1 MVTGVSDAQHPE
13 VLPALLRVR
22 NRRRRPSSVLISTD
36 RAMRPLRGFVAALF
50 KSQLTAN
57 QIDADGLTPQ

>member
-1 MVTGVSDAQHPE
+1 
-13 VLPALLRVR
+13 
-22 NRRRRPSSVLISTD
+22 
-36 RAMRPLRGFVAALF
+36 MRPLRGFVAALF